1 MPALSSVCLSILEED
16 LHPIDMVSVE
26 VCEYD
31 GHNGLGSDPPELR
44 QHLPGSLGALHGVND
59 DDPLLALDHDAVSE
73 AEVDG
78 HKDVVVNGENLPL
91 VEIWCFFLLC
101 LRSKLNSI
109 FLDLNKWTT

>member
-16 LHPIDMVSVE
+16 LHSVDVVSVE

-44 QHLPGSLGALHGVND
+44 QHLPGSLRALHGVND

-73 AEVDG
+73 AEVDC
-78 HKDVVVNGENLPL
+78 HKDVVLNGENLPL

-109 FLDLNKWTT
+109 FLDLNKLTT